1 MSTSTPSI
9 PAQTVPVSEHPNVA
23 RVRAAFDAFARG
35 DLDTV
40 RDSATEDATWT
51 NAGTGPLA
59 GTFRGWSEISG
70 MFGRLFEITGGT
82 YTMEVRS
89 VLADDARAVAV
100 YDGTSTVA
108 GRTATHRFVLIDEM
122 GPDGRATA
130 TTLLAYDQEA
140 ADRHI
145 AGAA

>member
-9 PAQTVPVSEHPNVA
+9 PAQTVAGTEHPNVE

-35 DLDTV
+35 DLDAV
-40 RDSATEDATWT
+40 RDSATPDATWT
-51 NAGTGPLA
+51 NAGAGPLA
-59 GTFRGWSEISG
+59 GTFRGWPEVSG
-70 MFGRLFEITGGT
+70 MFGRLFELTGGT
-82 YTMEVRS
+82 FSMEVRS
-89 VLADDARAVAV
+89 LLADDARAVAV

-108 GRTATHRFVLIDEM
+108 GRTATHRFVLVDEM

-140 ADRHI
+140 ADRHM